1 MLVLNSFKTSYTS
14 LIDRGGQHM
23 IEVFYTERWSGGPP
37 VTLGLDSVYLT
48 CSLWRVTIIQKIF
61 FFFSHGGE
69 GTFIKALN
77 DMRGISLKWCDLESI
92 AAFK

>member
-1 MLVLNSFKTSYTS
+1 ML
-14 LIDRGGQHM
+14 
-23 IEVFYTERWSGGPP
+23 
-37 VTLGLDSVYLT
+37 TLESDYNPED
-48 CSLWRVTIIQKIF
+48 IF
-61 FFFSHGGE
+61 FFHGGE